1 MSGASE
7 TAMSGID
14 AAALRQALREDL
26 GEDRFMTFVRDSH
39 ASRFKWWQEK
49 AWDRFI
55 ERFPHYR
62 CDPAALRAMLR
73 WCPLHDIDLREDEV
87 ELFHGCMDFAHEG
100 EREASL
106 AFPYASSGPIPTQGR
121 ETEAKTIEVLYC
133 PLCREAEAA
142 YREENR
148 GWVIPKAWLERP
160 VHARTTADLMRDDLV
175 SMGVPDT
182 QIEALIEALIARPPN
197 RAGAGKLEA
206 FLADAHPG
214 DEIWRFRSP
223 PDTWTKLCGR
233 AGYGIV
239 RDGRCVRIVVTML
252 N

>member
-7 TAMSGID
+7 TAMSEID
-14 AAALRQALREDL
+14 TAALRQALRSEL
-26 GEDRFMTFVRDSH
+26 GEDRFMIFVRDSH

-49 AWDRFI
+49 AWDRFT
-55 ERFPHYR
+55 ERLPQYR
-62 CDPAALRAMLR
+62 CDLDTLRSILR

-87 ELFHGCMDFAHEG
+87 ELFHGCMDFARDWEMDA
-100 EREASL
+100 RL

-121 ETEAKTIEVLYC
+121 ETDATTIEVLYC

-160 VHARTTADLMRDDLV
+160 VHAWTAADIMRDDLV
-175 SMGVPDT
+175 SMAVPDV
-182 QIEALIEALIARPPN
+182 QIETLIARAPDKP
-197 RAGAGKLEA
+197 GAGKLEA
-206 FLADAHPG
+206 FLADVRPS
-214 DEIWRFRSP
+214 DEIWRFKSP
-223 PDTWTKLCGR
+223 PDTWAKLCGR

-239 RDGRCVRIVVTML
+239 RDGRCVKIVVTML